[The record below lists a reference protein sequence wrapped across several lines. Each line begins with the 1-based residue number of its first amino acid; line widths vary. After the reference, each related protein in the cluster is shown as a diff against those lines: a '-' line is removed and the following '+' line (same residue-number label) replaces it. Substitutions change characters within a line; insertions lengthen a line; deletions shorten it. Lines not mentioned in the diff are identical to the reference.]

1 MALFGDSKKPKAA
14 KKEKDTVVQKGRA
27 RRAALTD
34 GMEHEVIRAPW
45 FSEKALLA
53 TESGVYTFQIPS
65 DATKAQV
72 AGAVKEIFK
81 VEPRKVRI
89 VRLPAKRKSLRTRR
103 GEGTRAARHK
113 AYVYLA
119 KGDTLQFA

>member
-1 MALFGDSKKPKAA
+1 MALFGESKKPKA
-14 KKEKDTVVQKGRA
+14 KKQKDEAVQKGRA
-27 RRAALTD
+27 RRASLKD

-53 TESGVYTFQIPS
+53 TENGVYAFQIPA

-72 AGAVKEIFK
+72 AGAVKTIFN
-81 VEPRKVRI
+81 VEPRKIRI
-89 VRLPAKRKSLRTRR
+89 VRLPAKRKSMRTRR
-103 GEGTRAARHK
+103 GEGVRAARHK

-119 KGDTLQFA
+119 KGDTIQFA

>member
-1 MALFGDSKKPKAA
+1 MALFGDSKKSKA
-14 KKEKDTVVQKGRA
+14 KKDKGEKVLKARA
-27 RRAALTD
+27 RRVVLKD

-53 TESGVYTFQIPS
+53 TEKGVYAFQIPA

-72 AGAVKEIFK
+72 AGAIEQIFK
-81 VEPRKVRI
+81 VQPRKVRI
-89 VRLPAKRKSLRTRR
+89 VRLPAKRKSMRARR
-103 GEGTRAARHK
+103 GEGVRTARHK

-119 KGDTLQFA
+119 KGDTIQFA

>member
-1 MALFGDSKKPKAA
+1 MALFGDSKKSKA
-14 KKEKDTVVQKGRA
+14 KKDKGEKVLKARA
-27 RRAALTD
+27 RRVVLKD

-53 TESGVYTFQIPS
+53 TEKGVYAFQIPA

-72 AGAVKEIFK
+72 AGAIEQIFK
-81 VEPRKVRI
+81 VQPRKVRI
-89 VRLPAKRKSLRTRR
+89 VRLPAKRKSMRTRR
-103 GEGTRAARHK
+103 GEGVRTARHK

-119 KGDTLQFA
+119 KGDTIQFA